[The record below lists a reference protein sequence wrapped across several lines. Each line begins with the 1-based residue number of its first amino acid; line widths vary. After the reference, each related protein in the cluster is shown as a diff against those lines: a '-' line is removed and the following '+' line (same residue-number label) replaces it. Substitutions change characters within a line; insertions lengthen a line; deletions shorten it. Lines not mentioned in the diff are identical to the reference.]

1 MNLSGIFKFLL
12 QFKNI
17 SSIFLNFEKSHLEI
31 SGKDNNDEQKHKK
44 PFIFKTSE
52 IFHFEI
58 SGKDVNE
65 EHPLNKLL
73 I

>member
-1 MNLSGIFKFLL
+1 MNLSGMFKFLL
-12 QFKNI
+12 QFRNI
-17 SSIFLNFEKSHLEI
+17 SSIFLNFEISHLEI

-44 PFIFKTSE
+44 PFIFKTLE

-58 SGKDVNE
+58 LGKTNKE
-65 EHPLNKLL
+65 EHSLN

>member
-17 SSIFLNFEKSHLEI
+17 SSIFLNFEISHLEI
-31 SGKDNNDEQKHKK
+31 SGKDINDEQKHKK

-58 SGKDVNE
+58 LGKTDKE
-65 EHPLNKLL
+65 EHSLN